1 MPVRRTAA
9 QVPLARRAQGWQ
21 RAAPMSAPIV
31 RFLGVEKSYDGVTPV
46 VRRLDLDI
54 ARGEFLTLLGPS
66 GSGKTT
72 TLMMLA
78 GFEAP
83 TAGRIE
89 VEGRDVGRLPP
100 HRRGIGVVFQSYAL
114 FPHMSVAE
122 NVAFPLEVRGVPRA
136 ERSARVARAL
146 EMVRLGGFGERRPA
160 QLSGGQQQRVAL
172 ARALVFA
179 PALVLMDEP
188 LGALD
193 KQLRAEMQL
202 EIRHL
207 HEQLGVTV
215 VYVTHDQEEAL
226 TLSDRIAVFHHG
238 AVQQL
243 DAPATLYERPA
254 NAFVARF
261 IGENNRLAGTVSGI
275 DSEDGMVKVALA
287 GGRSLWAMRGDCG
300 AAGARAVVS
309 VRPERIALA
318 PGPAADLSE
327 DAIPARVVETIYLG
341 DHVRVRLALEG
352 GAEVMAKRPIAA
364 ADPRLVAGAEAAV
377 AWQPEHA
384 IAFAPEPGD

>member
-1 MPVRRTAA
+1 MP
-9 QVPLARRAQGWQ
+9 
-21 RAAPMSAPIV
+21 APIV
-31 RFLGVEKSYDGVTPV
+31 RFLGVEKSYDGITPV
-46 VRRLDLDI
+46 VRHLDLDI

-89 VEGRDVGRLPP
+89 VEGRDVSRLPP

-122 NVAFPLEVRGVPRA
+122 NVAFPLEVRGVARA
-136 ERSARVARAL
+136 ERAGRVARAL

-172 ARALVFA
+172 ARALVFE
-179 PALVLMDEP
+179 PSLVLMDEP

-226 TLSDRIAVFHHG
+226 TLSDRIAVFHQG

-243 DAPATLYERPA
+243 DAPAALYERPA

-261 IGENNRLAGTVSGI
+261 IGENNRLAGTVSEI
-275 DSEDGMVKVALA
+275 DAEDNMVKVALA
-287 GGRSLWAMRGDCG
+287 GGRSLWAMQGDCG
-300 AAGARAVVS
+300 RVGARVVIS

>member
-1 MPVRRTAA
+1 MPPA
-9 QVPLARRAQGWQ
+9 
-21 RAAPMSAPIV
+21 APIV
-31 RFLGVEKSYDGVTPV
+31 RFLGVEKSYDGVSRV
-46 VRRLDLDI
+46 VRHLDLEI

-78 GFEAP
+78 GFEMP

-89 VEGRDVGRLPP
+89 LEGRDVVRLPA

-114 FPHMSVAE
+114 FPHMTVAE

-136 ERSARVARAL
+136 ERAGRVARAL
-146 EMVRLGGFGERRPA
+146 DMVRLGGFGDRRPA

-172 ARALVFA
+172 ARALVFD
-179 PALVLMDEP
+179 PPLVLMDEP

-207 HEQLGVTV
+207 HERLGVTV

-226 TLSDRIAVFHHG
+226 TLSDRIAVFHRG

-243 DAPATLYERPA
+243 DSPTVLYERPA

-261 IGENNRLAGTVSGI
+261 IGENNRLPGTIAEV
-275 DSEDGMVKVALA
+275 DEEDGMVRVALA
-287 GGRSLWAMRGDCG
+287 GGRSVWAVRGD
-300 AAGARAVVS
+300 AGAERAPALVS
-309 VRPERIALA
+309 IRPERIALA
-318 PGPAADLSE
+318 SGAAADLSE

-384 IAFAPEPGD
+384 IAFAPEPAD

>member
-1 MPVRRTAA
+1 MPLS
-9 QVPLARRAQGWQ
+9 P
-21 RAAPMSAPIV
+21 APIV
-31 RFLGVEKSYDGVTPV
+31 RFLGVEKSYDGVTRV
-46 VRRLDLDI
+46 VRHLDLEI

-78 GFEAP
+78 GFEEP

-89 VEGRDVGRLPP
+89 IEGRDVSRLPP

-114 FPHMSVAE
+114 FPHMTVAE
-122 NVAFPLEVRGVPRA
+122 NVAFPLAVRGVARA
-136 ERSARVARAL
+136 ERAARVARAL
-146 EMVRLGGFGERRPA
+146 EMVRLGGFGGRRPA

-172 ARALVFA
+172 ARALVFE

-207 HEQLGVTV
+207 HEALGVTV

-226 TLSDRIAVFHHG
+226 TLSDRIAVFHQG

-243 DAPATLYERPA
+243 DAPAALYERPA

-261 IGENNRLAGTVSGI
+261 IGENNRLAGTVAEI
-275 DSEDGMVKVALA
+275 DAADGMARVALA

-300 AAGARAVVS
+300 PPGAAAVVS
-309 VRPERIALA
+309 IRPERIALA
-318 PGPAADLSE
+318 AGPAADLSE
-327 DAIPARVVETIYLG
+327 DAIPARVLETIYLG

-364 ADPRLVAGAEAAV
+364 ADPRLVPGAEAAV

-384 IAFAPEPGD
+384 IAFAPEPAD